1 MYSCL
6 ARAQMELCNCTEGKF
21 RLGKGI
27 CSETEEGM
35 AKHCS

>member
-6 ARAQMELCNCTEGKF
+6 ARAQMKLCNCTEGKF
-21 RLGKGI
+21 RLGKDI